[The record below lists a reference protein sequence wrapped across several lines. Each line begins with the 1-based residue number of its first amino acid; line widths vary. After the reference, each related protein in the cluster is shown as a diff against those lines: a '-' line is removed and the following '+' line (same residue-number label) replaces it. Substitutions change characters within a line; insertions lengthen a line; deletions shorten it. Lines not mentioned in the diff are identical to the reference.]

1 MKKIIAIILAGVGI
15 LSAGAAETRADTLV
29 IEQGFFQTFQFS
41 QNGTF
46 SGDNVL
52 VSNINT
58 AGGNFSAF
66 PGQVFDTGILVA
78 GFGDWMAPP
87 PFQCCSGFGT
97 IEVDNVPCVLIPSF
111 VDPAAPDCGGRLT
124 FINPPITL
132 GPPNLPDGSFAGE
145 APFTMTGQL
154 VLGRPQLPNLIV
166 DIEGSGIVHALS
178 AGLNSNA
185 RYEFAAVPEPSSVVL
200 VVSGLV
206 AVGWSRWRGGKRPVS
221 RRRGLADSGRHGDR
235 T

>member
-1 MKKIIAIILAGVGI
+1 MKKIITIILAAVGI
-15 LSAGAAETRADTLV
+15 LSAGAAETRADTFV

-52 VSNINT
+52 VSDINT
-58 AGGNFSAF
+58 PGGNFSAF

-78 GFGDWMAPP
+78 GFGDWTAPP
-87 PFQCCSGFGT
+87 PVQCCSGFGT

-154 VLGRPQLPNLIV
+154 IVGQMGGPPNLIV

-178 AGLNSNA
+178 AGVNSNA
-185 RYEFAAVPEPSSVVL
+185 RYEFAPVGVPEPSTVVL
-200 VVSGLV
+200 LVSGLV
-206 AVGWSRWRGGKRPVS
+206 AVGGRRWRGGKRPVS
-221 RRRGLADSGRHGDR
+221 RRRGLAD
-235 T
+235 